1 MQFVIPIVWRE
12 QKNHYDYCCFCLIDI
27 TRISSKNKH
36 TIVYPD
42 LESARRPIPHDIS
55 LPIPIPMPQQINFE
69 SEMVEDLEFA
79 VEEVHTNYT
88 DLNYVPED
96 ELLAP
101 QTFSQGE
108 SNDLIRGLDLF
119 KEKAELLASR
129 LKQKNLLDKDVLISH
144 YRKRNLDLAQ
154 HFTTDRNCITEI

>member
-1 MQFVIPIVWRE
+1 MIIVASVLSTL
-12 QKNHYDYCCFCLIDI
+12 QGF
-27 TRISSKNKH
+27 SSKNKH

-108 SNDLIRGLDLF
+108 SNDLIRDLDLF

-154 HFTTDRNCITEI
+154 HFTTDRSCITEI